1 MQPFLVPLPSE
12 LEKEYLEKCKSG
24 DSKARCALIEHNM
37 RLVAH
42 IAKKYVGTTVEQED
56 LMAVGT
62 IGLCKAVDSFSV
74 EKGNRLATYAA
85 RCIENEMLMLL
96 RQERKNQREV
106 SLFESIGTDKDG
118 NDMTWMD
125 LLESKEPSPEE
136 TLWREQSLAN
146 LPIWLK
152 EALDEEE
159 RTLLVM
165 RYGLD
170 GKTAR
175 TQREVGDLFG
185 ISRSYVSR
193 LEKRAIGKLRRKVN
207 VTI

>member
-1 MQPFLVPLPSE
+1 MQPFLVPLSSE
-12 LEKEYLEKCKSG
+12 SEREYLKKCKAG
-24 DSKARCALIEHNM
+24 DNKARCALIEHNM

-42 IAKKYVGTTVEQED
+42 IAKKYVGTMVDQED
-56 LMAVGT
+56 LMVVGT

-74 EKGNRLATYAA
+74 DKGSRLATYAA

-106 SLFESIGTDKDG
+106 SLFEPIGKDKDG
-118 NDMTWMD
+118 NDMTWID
-125 LLESKEPSPEE
+125 LLETREASAEE
-136 TLWREQSLAN
+136 QLWQKQNLAD
-146 LPIWLK
+146 LPKWMEEVLN
-152 EALDEEE
+152 AEE
-159 RTLLVM
+159 RQLLFL

-170 GKTAR
+170 GQTSK

-193 LEKRAIGKLRRKVN
+193 LEKKAIGKLRKKVN